1 VKIRPGAAALLF
13 PFFHYI
19 PPSFPSTNLLTL
31 YWWSPITKERCQ
43 QSVIVTKAYQLTQAA
58 DFSDEM
64 T

>member
-19 PPSFPSTNLLTL
+19 PPSFPSTNLLAL
-31 YWWSPITKERCQ
+31 YWWPPITKERCQ